1 MTIVRKNWCILSAL
15 FLPLTALAHHSTSV
29 AFDTSIVAELEGE
42 VTDVRWRNPHVSF
55 TLKTENANDQETSWN
70 IESHSLSIMRRMDLA
85 EPFIHVGDE
94 IKVAGNPARRAD
106 AKGMFVQN
114 ILLAS
119 GEEWVFKFG
128 ASPADLR
135 WSDRLLGTTDRWFAT
150 EGEAS
155 QAERGIFRVWSTALA
170 SGGGG
175 LRLSSY
181 PLTESAQVARAEF
194 DPIRDDPLAN
204 CAPKGMPYIMTQ
216 PYPMEFVE
224 EDDAVLLRVEEYD
237 TVRRIHMGNTAPAEQ
252 QPRSLL

>member
-1 MTIVRKNWCILSAL
+1 MT
-15 FLPLTALAHHSTSV
+15 
-29 AFDTSIVAELEGE
+29 
-42 VTDVRWRNPHVSF
+42 
-55 TLKTENANDQETSWN
+55 
-70 IESHSLSIMRRMDLA
+70 
-85 EPFIHVGDE
+85 

-119 GEEWVFKFG
+119 GEAWVFKFG

-252 QPRSLL
+252 QPRSLLGYSVGHWEGDTLVVRTSRVSYPYFDGRIPQSDAAAYVERITATADGSRLDYSVTITDPEVFTDPVVLQKSWVWLSDVSVEPYDCTVGG